1 MVIKEDLPA
10 WCIYFLDKKTRLG
23 ANVNKELPQ
32 ELNKPVIKNFL
43 KKVIRGL
50 KIMFG

>member
-32 ELNKPVIKNFL
+32 ELNKPVIKKFF

-50 KIMFG
+50 KMFG